1 MTNFKEKMLKCGFTD
16 YYPAQTNR
24 TETVDRPFHTRFSG
38 TYVVKVERCR
48 WRPQC
53 PNLYY
58 LWNFYRDVPVRSSF
72 IYKK

>member
-38 TYVVKVERCR
+38 TYVVKVEKVSLEAAMPKFILLMEFLQGCTSAVV
-48 WRPQC
+48 
-53 PNLYY
+53 LY
-58 LWNFYRDVPVRSSF
+58 L
-72 IYKK
+72 